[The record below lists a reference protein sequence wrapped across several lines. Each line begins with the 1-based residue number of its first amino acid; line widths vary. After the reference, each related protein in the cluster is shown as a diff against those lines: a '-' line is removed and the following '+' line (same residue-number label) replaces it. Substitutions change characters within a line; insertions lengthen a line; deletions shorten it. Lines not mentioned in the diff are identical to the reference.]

1 MKKRKKFNLSDLAK
15 ILPEM
20 DSEEQ
25 RSSQGGDWYFT
36 PDGTPLGHVGVGDT

>member
-20 DSEEQ
+20 DSE
-25 RSSQGGDWYFT
+25 DN
-36 PDGTPLGHVGVGDT
+36 GHLKEEIGILLQTVPP